1 MRTNEALQII
11 QSLANG
17 LDPQTSRELPPGT
30 PFEQPQVIRALFAAV
45 RALEAA
51 SQQEDNAAP
60 SPSAQPAPSQA
71 AAPAMP
77 RLSVNASPPAP
88 IAPPPATPAPATPA
102 PAAPASFTASTA
114 SSTGGYF
121 DRPPNAGKAWS
132 REEDARLANGFD
144 RGVSLEVLAQIH
156 ARTLASI
163 QSRLEKLGKL
173 PPSQN
178 TAG

>member
-60 SPSAQPAPSQA
+60 
-71 AAPAMP
+71 AMP
-77 RLSVNASPPAP
+77 SLSVNARPPAP
-88 IAPPPATPAPATPA
+88 IAPPPATPA

-144 RGVSLEVLAQIH
+144 RGVGLEVLAQIH